1 MVPGEGFLEIAHILP
16 FYWNKTT
23 AYTKYTEWCLEALRA
38 FFT

>member
-1 MVPGEGFLEIAHILP
+1 MVSGEGFLEIAHILP

-23 AYTKYTEWCLEALRA
+23 AYTKYTEWCLEAPRA